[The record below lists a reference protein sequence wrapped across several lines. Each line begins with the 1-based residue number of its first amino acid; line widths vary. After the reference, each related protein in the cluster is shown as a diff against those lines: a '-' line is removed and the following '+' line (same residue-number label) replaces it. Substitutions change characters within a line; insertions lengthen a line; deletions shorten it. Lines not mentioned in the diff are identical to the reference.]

1 LIERRR
7 PDVPSTAWL
16 AAGLSAIRSG
26 ALPAWLSSTTV
37 VIGAAA
43 LAIRAFPEE
52 TYGAEDVGR
61 VLFLFVPLWF
71 AVAGRRPLA
80 ARRGWRAV
88 DKEGRPCGTT
98 ALLRMMA
105 MPQDPR

>member
-1 LIERRR
+1 LIETA
-7 PDVPSTAWL
+7 PWDVPSTAWL

-26 ALPAWLSSTTV
+26 ALPAWLSCTTV

-43 LAIRAFPEE
+43 LAIRAFPKE

-71 AVAGRRPLA
+71 AVARVVLW
-80 ARRGWRAV
+80 RRG
-88 DKEGRPCGTT
+88 GSGGP
-98 ALLRMMA
+98 
-105 MPQDPR
+105 